1 VSSRPLD
8 LYRREV
14 QRLLEVCGKDKNPL
28 EVRQAVEKLVAG
40 MDPATMGLILAGSNF
55 PQLRD
60 EVTEALLCEVIFVIS
75 EEE

>member
-1 VSSRPLD
+1 LA
-8 LYRREV
+8 
-14 QRLLEVCGKDKNPL
+14 CGKEKND
-28 EVRQAVEKLVAG
+28 VRQVVEQFVAG
-40 MDPATMGLILAGSNF
+40 LDPATMGLILAGSNF